1 MNSSRLE
8 TFQRSWKEQWGIM
21 VGRHYDER
29 EDYRNETET
38 KKKDAIES
46 ARVELEILRN
56 KATCR
61 AEYDDEASK
70 IKEARD
76 AALAS
81 IERQYKKC
89 LRIIEEAQR
98 KEQASHDKARDEA
111 LAARSFM
118 DDDSP
123 SSPAAVTANDPGTV
137 KRGDAASTSR
147 TPESKSPGSL
157 DSRIPRAED
166 NIPAAAPPREQDQ
179 SETSEKGFSTS
190 IQREFAADGEER
202 CIFRY
207 KTKNRKALQ
216 EALESRA
223 RRPLH
228 IDTSVGPLRTPVSV
242 TSTTGDELGASRT
255 ITFGEVYQ
263 NGHAQHKDTIVEF
276 PPNSRQWYILKCE
289 EHDIRFGQRPIAG
302 AAKHLNGQP
311 HGGLPRSHALA
322 IKILGYRVIDCNER
336 LAQLNNKV
344 VSDAFADGYKPLSNR
359 HPASR
364 MVKPKRNYNKR
375 TKNATQGASDSVE
388 YGLETPAVSQGKGT
402 ASKPAAGRNSSSSPL
417 QKWHKTGRKSP
428 KEIITN
434 PKAFHIY
441 NCFWNPERRVYPAMI
456 LGWDDQK
463 PGGLEKNLAATGLL
477 DEESTP
483 PDCYVYKDT
492 DDPTDAAII
501 GWSSGFEDGGPRIEE
516 RRFPVMF
523 FLLPEPRSGSL
534 TTPLVSPITEADEC
548 SDDSDTESSVR
559 SSVSNV
565 TEKELLDMQ
574 DTAGEI
580 DGDSDYAGSGVDSTV
595 DSTLEDEYDSWEQP
609 EGDGKPWAFYV
620 LRNAEC
626 TKTGP
631 VTPSRGAE
639 PKNTEATLPSSE
651 NVRMARSSSVH
662 ECSQR
667 NGFSAI
673 EGPVS
678 VVHTAQTSGQNNA
691 ERGFSPASRV
701 STDRIYTSSQF
712 TTDLKEG
719 PKGAKRAR
727 SEEKTGMNVGMP
739 GQDNVKKAKLGTPDN
754 QVAIPVVGERAPTP
768 MSPAIHTLLSRASPR
783 PAAFEL
789 STYSK
794 GRYSWNR
801 ESEAS
806 SIKLYYGEGDR
817 TVSTVDELLKIAID
831 PTTLRGFVRE
841 EIFGSN
847 GNSMMTL
854 LAKDLED
861 APVKVVFDR
870 ARGSKADI
878 GKIQVRSFIRWLRSV
893 NPAIQLLEG

>member
-1 MNSSRLE
+1 MATL
-8 TFQRSWKEQWGIM
+8 
-21 VGRHYDER
+21 
-29 EDYRNETET
+29 
-38 KKKDAIES
+38 
-46 ARVELEILRN
+46 N
-56 KATCR
+56 K
-61 AEYDDEASK
+61 
-70 IKEARD
+70 
-76 AALAS
+76 
-81 IERQYKKC
+81 
-89 LRIIEEAQR
+89 
-98 KEQASHDKARDEA
+98 
-111 LAARSFM
+111 
-118 DDDSP
+118 
-123 SSPAAVTANDPGTV
+123 
-137 KRGDAASTSR
+137 
-147 TPESKSPGSL
+147 
-157 DSRIPRAED
+157 
-166 NIPAAAPPREQDQ
+166 
-179 SETSEKGFSTS
+179 
-190 IQREFAADGEER
+190 
-202 CIFRY
+202 
-207 KTKNRKALQ
+207 
-216 EALESRA
+216 
-223 RRPLH
+223 
-228 IDTSVGPLRTPVSV
+228 
-242 TSTTGDELGASRT
+242 
-255 ITFGEVYQ
+255 
-263 NGHAQHKDTIVEF
+263 F

-311 HGGLPRSHALA
+311 HGSIPRSHALA

-344 VSDAFADGYKPLSNR
+344 VSDAFADGYKPG
-359 HPASR
+359 
-364 MVKPKRNYNKR
+364 V
-375 TKNATQGASDSVE
+375 SDSVE

-402 ASKPAAGRNSSSSPL
+402 TSKPAAGRNSSSSPPR
-417 QKWHKTGRKSP
+417 KWHKTGRKSS

-483 PDCYVYKDT
+483 PGCYVYKYT
-492 DDPTDAAII
+492 DDSTNAAII
-501 GWSSGFEDGGPRIEE
+501 GWSSGFEDGGPRVEE

-523 FLLPEPRSGSL
+523 FEKNSKTSWGWIFAKSLSKFPLYTLDPPKKEDDPFNVARRWVAKKEGFSSWEEFGKTREKTPKEPRSGSL

-580 DGDSDYAGSGVDSTV
+580 DGDSDYAGSGVGSTV
-595 DSTLEDEYDSWEQP
+595 DSTLEDEYESWEQP
-609 EGDGKPWAFYV
+609 ENDGRPWTFYD
-620 LRNAEC
+620 LRNVEH

-651 NVRMARSSSVH
+651 NVRMARSSSAR

-667 NGFSAI
+667 NEFSAI

-701 STDRIYTSSQF
+701 STDPIYTSSQF
-712 TTDLKEG
+712 ATDLKEG

-754 QVAIPVVGERAPTP
+754 QVAEPVVGERAPTP
-768 MSPAIHTLLSRASPR
+768 MSPAIHTLLPRASPR

-794 GRYSWNR
+794 GPYSWNR

-854 LAKDLED
+854 LPKDLED